1 MARESGWWDC
11 RHSMFGWRGVN
22 RCGRRAIRDGATLA
36 EISPCCCL
44 RKFLELYEALRTE
57 KDFKTNRV
65 AALARL
71 TGWAF
76 MADRATLRRT
86 DGRVEC
92 DRSVLRDSQGR
103 SAILSKSF
111 GTPRRAACYRTARF
125 EGGRH
130 DNH

>member
-22 RCGRRAIRDGATLA
+22 RCGRRAIRGGATLA
-36 EISPCCCL
+36 EIGPCCCL

-71 TGWAF
+71 TGWA
-76 MADRATLRRT
+76 APHQSLANREPALT
-86 DGRVEC
+86 
-92 DRSVLRDSQGR
+92 
-103 SAILSKSF
+103 ILANA
-111 GTPRRAACYRTARF
+111 RRAAAG
-125 EGGRH
+125 ELKPPSK
-130 DNH
+130 